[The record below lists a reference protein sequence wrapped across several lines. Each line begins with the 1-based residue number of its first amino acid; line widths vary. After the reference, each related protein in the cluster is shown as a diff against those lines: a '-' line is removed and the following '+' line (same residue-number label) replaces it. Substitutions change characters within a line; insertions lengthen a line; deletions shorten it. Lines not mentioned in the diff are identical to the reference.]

1 MRKKNKKR
9 KIKKNVIIIGI
20 FLIIFLIIL
29 LIILFNK
36 KEVEVKLKENLK
48 VEINTE
54 VKLLSFIDK
63 IENGEI
69 ISKDENID
77 TSKLGKKELKIK
89 ISNKNKKQD
98 YKFII
103 EIIDTTKPEIEA
115 KEEIKT
121 TKGTKIDLLKNV
133 EIKDNSKEEIKA
145 EVEGKYDFDKVGKY
159 NLSYIAKD
167 SSDNV
172 AKKDFVLVVEEK
184 VNNNNDSNNTFKTS
198 KGYSGKTVNGITYI
212 DGVLIANKTY
222 SLPSTYGPGLLSN
235 TQEAFNK
242 LASDAKSLGYNF
254 FIGSGYRSY
263 ATQKTLYNNYV
274 SRDGQVNADTYS
286 ARAGHSEH
294 QSGLAF
300 DICDHNVTACVTS
313 EFDTT
318 DQAKW
323 INDNCYKY
331 GLIIRYPK
339 GKTDETGYMY
349 ESWHLRYVGVD
360 LATKLYNN
368 GNWITLEDYFGID
381 SKYR

>member
-1 MRKKNKKR
+1 M
-9 KIKKNVIIIGI
+9 
-20 FLIIFLIIL
+20 
-29 LIILFNK
+29 
-36 KEVEVKLKENLK
+36 
-48 VEINTE
+48 
-54 VKLLSFIDK
+54 
-63 IENGEI
+63 
-69 ISKDENID
+69 
-77 TSKLGKKELKIK
+77 
-89 ISNKNKKQD
+89 
-98 YKFII
+98 
-103 EIIDTTKPEIEA
+103 
-115 KEEIKT
+115 
-121 TKGTKIDLLKNV
+121 
-133 EIKDNSKEEIKA
+133 
-145 EVEGKYDFDKVGKY
+145 
-159 NLSYIAKD
+159 
-167 SSDNV
+167 
-172 AKKDFVLVVEEK
+172 
-184 VNNNNDSNNTFKTS
+184 
-198 KGYSGKTVNGITYI
+198 
-212 DGVLIANKTY
+212 
-222 SLPSTYGPGLLSN
+222 PSTYGPGLLSN